1 MVVSTARDL
10 NDGLYSGADG
20 RVLQDFTMPNA
31 DNFVRYNIQDWLSVG
46 DTDEDDEDVDDAG

>member
-1 MVVSTARDL
+1 
-10 NDGLYSGADG
+10 
-20 RVLQDFTMPNA
+20 MPNA